1 MRNKFKDFMG
11 RNRNGSNELLES
23 LIGMDKESGSELCR
37 EKDYKVRISR
47 EDSNNYAI
55 TMDLR
60 FDRINLE
67 IDKGLITKCDIG

>member
-1 MRNKFKDFMG
+1 MG
-11 RNRNGSNELLES
+11 RNRNASNELLES

-37 EKDYKVRISR
+37 EKGYKVRITR

>member
-1 MRNKFKDFMG
+1 MG

-23 LIGMDKESGSELCR
+23 LIGMNKESGTELCK
-37 EKDYKVRISR
+37 ENDYKVRIKR

>member
-1 MRNKFKDFMG
+1 MG

-23 LIGMDKESGSELCR
+23 LIGLTKEEGSKVCLEN
-37 EKDYKVRISR
+37 DYKVRVTR
-47 EDSNNYAI
+47 EDSNNSVI

-67 IDKGLITKCDIG
+67 LDKGIITKCDIG

>member
-1 MRNKFKDFMG
+1 MG
-11 RNRNGSNELLES
+11 RNRNGSNQLLES
-23 LIGMDKESGSELCR
+23 LIGMNKESGTELCK
-37 EKDYKVRISR
+37 ENDYKVRITR

>member
-1 MRNKFKDFMG
+1 MG

-23 LIGMDKESGSELCR
+23 LIGMNKESGTELCK
-37 EKDYKVRISR
+37 ENDYKVRIKR
-47 EDSNNYAI
+47 EDSNNYVI

>member
-1 MRNKFKDFMG
+1 ME
-11 RNRNGSNELLES
+11 RNRNGSNELLEY
-23 LIGMDKESGSELCR
+23 LIGMDEESGSKLCR
-37 EKDYKVRISR
+37 ERGYKVRITR
-47 EDSNNYAI
+47 EDSNTYVI

>member
-1 MRNKFKDFMG
+1 MG

-23 LIGMDKESGSELCR
+23 LIGMNKESGTELCK
-37 EKDYKVRISR
+37 ENDYKVRITR

>member
-1 MRNKFKDFMG
+1 MG

-23 LIGMDKESGSELCR
+23 LIGMDKESVTELCK
-37 EKDYKVRISR
+37 ENDYKVRITR
-47 EDSNNYAI
+47 EDSNNYVI

>member
-1 MRNKFKDFMG
+1 MG

-23 LIGMDKESGSELCR
+23 LIVMDKESGSELCKK
-37 EKDYKVRISR
+37 KDYKVRIKR
-47 EDSNNYAI
+47 EDSNNYII

-67 IDKGLITKCDIG
+67 IDNGIITKCDIG